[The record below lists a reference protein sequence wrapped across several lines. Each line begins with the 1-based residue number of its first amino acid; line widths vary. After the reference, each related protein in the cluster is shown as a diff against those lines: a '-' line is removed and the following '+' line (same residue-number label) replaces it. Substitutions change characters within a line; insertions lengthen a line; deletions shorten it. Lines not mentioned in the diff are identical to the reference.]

1 MSRVRV
7 PSIAPPFPNHDP
19 LETAGIPAH
28 FHPVQ
33 ATADHALTERA
44 PAPDSRATLVCDNL
58 TAFALRV
65 RAARDARRT
74 LDLQYYH
81 WHEDVTGTLLLAE
94 VLAAAERGVRVR
106 LLLDDLYVRGAE
118 RALAT
123 LDDHPQVQVRLYNPF
138 HLRRGGVVGDLL
150 EFLWAGWRL
159 NHRMHNKLWIADGA
173 TVIGGGRNIGDAYF
187 DASSQFN
194 FRDLDLVVTG
204 PAAAGALPRFERYW
218 ASAWAR
224 PIGTV
229 VSHRPALEDLAA
241 LRRDLRAAE
250 AAPPAARFI
259 GRLAELPGLD
269 EGAVALDPAAVRFVA
284 DPPGKG
290 RERKRDPVMVREVS
304 LAMARARRQVLV
316 ISPYFVPGRR
326 GTRSLLALRRRG
338 VEVAVLTNS
347 LAATDVLA
355 VHGGYARYRRRLLR
369 AGVTLHEMKPGGQQ
383 GRSLL
388 GSGRASLHTKA
399 FLVDGEE
406 LFVGSYNLDPR
417 SAHLN
422 TEGGCFVR
430 HPALAAAMEA
440 EFRRLTA
447 PEHSWAVRLEG
458 HRLAWRDGG
467 PPLRHEP
474 DTPLSRRILARIA
487 GWLPIEAHL

>member
-1 MSRVRV
+1 METEA
-7 PSIAPPFPNHDP
+7 AP
-19 LETAGIPAH
+19 
-28 FHPVQ
+28 
-33 ATADHALTERA
+33 ALMERA
-44 PAPDSRATLVCDNL
+44 DAAASRAALVCDNL
-58 TAFALRV
+58 AAFALRV
-65 RAARDARRT
+65 HAARQARHA

-94 VLAAAERGVRVR
+94 VLDAADRGVKVR
-106 LLLDDLYVRGAE
+106 LLLDDLYVRKAE

-123 LDDHPQVQVRLYNPF
+123 LDAHPCVEVRLYNPF
-138 HLRRGGVVGDLL
+138 HLRRGGVAGDLL

-159 NHRMHNKLWIADGA
+159 NHRMHNKLWIADGD
-173 TVIGGGRNIGDAYF
+173 TVIGGGRNIGDEYF
-187 DASSQFN
+187 DASAQFN

-204 PAAAGALPRFERYW
+204 PAATGAMPRFERYW
-218 ASAWAR
+218 ASPWAR
-224 PIGTV
+224 PIERV
-229 VSHRPALEDLAA
+229 VRFRPAAGDLAA
-241 LRRDLRAAE
+241 LRRDLRRAREAPE
-250 AAPPAARFI
+250 AAQYL
-259 GRLAELPGLD
+259 GRLTDLPKP
-269 EGAVALDPAAVRFVA
+269 GAGMVPLAPDAVRFVA

-290 RERKRDPVMVREVS
+290 KERKRDPVMVREVS
-304 LAMARARRQVLV
+304 LAMAHARRQVLIV
-316 ISPYFVPGRR
+316 SPYFVPGRR

-338 VEVAVLTNS
+338 VEVKVLTNS

-369 AGVTLHEMKPGGQQ
+369 AGVVLHEMKRGGQQ
-383 GRSLL
+383 GGSLL

-430 HPALAAAMEA
+430 QPELAAAMAA
-440 EFRRLTA
+440 EFARLTA
-447 PEHSWAVRLEG
+447 PERSWSVRLEG
-458 HRLAWRDGG
+458 LRMTWRDGG
-467 PPLRHEP
+467 APLHHEP
-474 DTPLSRRILARIA
+474 DTTPSRRILARIA

>member
-1 MSRVRV
+1 MERV
-7 PSIAPPFPNHDP
+7 PPG
-19 LETAGIPAH
+19 E
-28 FHPVQ
+28 
-33 ATADHALTERA
+33 
-44 PAPDSRATLVCDNL
+44 SRAALVCDNL
-58 TAFALRV
+58 DAFAMRV
-65 RAARDARRT
+65 RAARAARHT

-94 VLAAAERGVRVR
+94 VLAAADRGVRVR
-106 LLLDDLYVRGAE
+106 LLLDDLYVRKAE

-123 LDDHPQVQVRLYNPF
+123 LDAHPCVEVRLYNPF
-138 HLRRGGVVGDLL
+138 HLRRGGTAGDLL

-159 NHRMHNKLWIADGA
+159 NHRMHNKLWVTDGVQ
-173 TVIGGGRNIGDAYF
+173 VIGGGRNIGDEYF

-194 FRDLDLVVTG
+194 FRDLDLVVAG
-204 PAAAGALPRFERYW
+204 PAATGALPRFERYW
-218 ASAWAR
+218 ASPWAR
-224 PIGTV
+224 PIQLV
-229 VSHRPALEDLAA
+229 VRHRPSHGDLGS
-241 LRRDLRAAE
+241 LRRDLQAARE
-250 AAPPAARFI
+250 APAAGRYL
-259 GRLAELPGLD
+259 GRLAERPQPGGTL
-269 EGAVALDPAAVRFVA
+269 VTLDPAVVRFVA

-290 RERKRDPVMVREVS
+290 KDRRRDPVMLREVS
-304 LAMARARRQVLV
+304 MAMTQARRQVLIV
-316 ISPYFVPGRR
+316 SPYFVPGRR
-326 GTRSLLALRRRG
+326 GARSLLALRRRG

-369 AGVTLHEMKPGGQQ
+369 AGVRLHEMKRGGQQ
-383 GRSLL
+383 GGSLL

-430 HPALAAAMEA
+430 HPELAAALAA
-440 EFRRLTA
+440 EFSRLTA
-447 PEHSWAVRLEG
+447 TEHSWAVRLEG
-458 HRLAWRDGG
+458 HRLSWRDGG
-467 PPLRHEP
+467 PPLHHEP
-474 DTPLSRRILARIA
+474 DTSLSRRVLARIA